1 MTRETAASK
10 MLRFL
15 PYFLAAACCVTPL
28 SAASPPEEEGPDRPA
43 SETPSAEVGLVGM
56 RIVVDPKTGEI
67 ASIRTHESR
76 VLSEALARALNRSA
90 EGLEVFDLRSGGKGV
105 HLGRRF
111 QHVMT
116 VKVKTDGTFEL
127 ECVDNVVK
135 AQEIL
140 HGKAAGSDDASR
152 DR

>member
-1 MTRETAASK
+1 MTREMSAPNK
-10 MLRFL
+10 LRILPFL
-15 PYFLAAACCVTPL
+15 LAAACSATLL
-28 SAASPPEEEGPDRPA
+28 SAASPPEEEGAERPA
-43 SETPSAEVGLVGM
+43 FEVSSAEVGSAGI
-56 RIVVDPKTGEI
+56 RIAVDPKTGEI

-76 VLSEALARALNRSA
+76 VLSEALTRALNRSA

-105 HLGRRF
+105 HLEGRF

-135 AQEIL
+135 AKEIL